1 MLDKEPY
8 NRKNKEL
15 IRKFLNY
22 LQIKENI
29 SEIGRI
35 NYAQRLRVVAR
46 WMPDKFVNP
55 DSEAMDRVLDKL
67 ANSDYSDW
75 TEETYLN
82 MIKKFYKW
90 SLGNNKSYP
99 EFLDCIKR
107 PRNNNNVKPE
117 ELITPDELSA
127 LIKASANVRDR
138 ALFSVPYNSGCR
150 IGEILTMKIKDLG
163 FDEYGAI
170 MRVNGKTGYRQV
182 RIVGNSIEYLKAW
195 LDNRPD
201 RSNPEAWL
209 FCGLDNKNMGRQLLY
224 SDVYAIVRRAVKRS
238 GIKRR
243 IYPHLFRHTRATI
256 LASKVTEAP
265 LEAKMGWVHGSR
277 QTKTYV
283 HLSMRDQDSAIL
295 RAYGIKVDED
305 KTIREERPKECPRCH
320 QLNPS
325 DAKYCRNCWMPFDIS
340 TALEIEEKER
350 NITKALIQSEVL
362 DSLLA
367 EVLKSVPENSRLQVL
382 VTILEKVVKD
392 PEKKE
397 KLLEELSNLLRKGK
411 D

>member
-1 MLDKEPY
+1 LLDKEPY

-29 SEIGRI
+29 SEIRRI

-46 WMPDKFVNP
+46 WIPDKFVNP
-55 DSEAMDRVLDKL
+55 DSEAMDGVLDKL

-75 TEETYLN
+75 TKEMYLN

-138 ALFSVPYNSGCR
+138 ALFSVLDDSGCR

-170 MRVNGKTGYRQV
+170 LRVNGKTGYRQV
-182 RIVGNSIEYLKAW
+182 RIVGNSIAYLKAW
-195 LDNRPD
+195 LGNHPD

-224 SDVYAIVRRAVKRS
+224 SDVYAIVRRTVKRS

-265 LEAKMGWVHGSR
+265 LEAKWDGFTTLGR
-277 QTKTYV
+277 
-283 HLSMRDQDSAIL
+283 R
-295 RAYGIKVDED
+295 
-305 KTIREERPKECPRCH
+305 
-320 QLNPS
+320 
-325 DAKYCRNCWMPFDIS
+325 
-340 TALEIEEKER
+340 
-350 NITKALIQSEVL
+350 
-362 DSLLA
+362 
-367 EVLKSVPENSRLQVL
+367 RL
-382 VTILEKVVKD
+382 TFIF
-392 PEKKE
+392 P
-397 KLLEELSNLLRKGK
+397 
-411 D
+411 

>member
-29 SEIGRI
+29 SEIRRI

-46 WMPDKFVNP
+46 WIPDKFVNP
-55 DSEAMDRVLDKL
+55 DSEAMDGVLDKL

-75 TEETYLN
+75 TKEMYLN

-138 ALFSVPYNSGCR
+138 ALFSVLDDSGCR

-170 MRVNGKTGYRQV
+170 LRVNGKTGYRQV
-182 RIVGNSIEYLKAW
+182 RIVGNSIAYLKAW
-195 LDNRPD
+195 LGNHPD

-224 SDVYAIVRRAVKRS
+224 SDVYAIVRRTVKRS

-265 LEAKMGWVHGSR
+265 LEAKWDGFTTLGR
-277 QTKTYV
+277 
-283 HLSMRDQDSAIL
+283 R
-295 RAYGIKVDED
+295 
-305 KTIREERPKECPRCH
+305 
-320 QLNPS
+320 
-325 DAKYCRNCWMPFDIS
+325 
-340 TALEIEEKER
+340 
-350 NITKALIQSEVL
+350 
-362 DSLLA
+362 
-367 EVLKSVPENSRLQVL
+367 RL
-382 VTILEKVVKD
+382 TFIF
-392 PEKKE
+392 P
-397 KLLEELSNLLRKGK
+397 
-411 D
+411 